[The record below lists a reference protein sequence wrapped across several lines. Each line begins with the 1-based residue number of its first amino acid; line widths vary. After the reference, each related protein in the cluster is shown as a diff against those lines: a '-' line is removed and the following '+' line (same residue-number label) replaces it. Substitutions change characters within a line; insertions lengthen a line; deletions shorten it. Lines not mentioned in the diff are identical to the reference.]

1 MIVVRTEV
9 WNTHQGTVAK
19 AVTRDQL
26 GRLIG
31 ATNQTANVPT
41 IEKAVIVGRK

>member
-9 WNTHQGTVAK
+9 WSTAAGTVAK

-31 ATNQTANVPT
+31 ATNQTANIPT
-41 IEKAVIVGRK
+41 IQKAVIVGKR